1 MKSIRYDQHYKYQ
14 HILVLCYEQL
24 SGIIDGKSH
33 HINYQHLVM
42 LLSGIS
48 LVGLHQRP
56 RYEMKK
62 TG

>member
-33 HINYQHLVM
+33 HINYQHF
-42 LLSGIS
+42 GHAAQWNIA
-48 LVGLHQRP
+48 GGTTP
-56 RYEMKK
+56 
-62 TG
+62 TTAI